1 MDPSECRQMSLLKVV
16 SWFNQDST
24 RIALHGFTTSW
35 LEKLFPFPFV
45 EVLSTMTLFMD
56 LTVVPSCINV
66 DIPKNPSLKQVPA
79 YPIKNAWRALATLN
93 LNPRTNAKKSQA
105 EIYGTQFRRTCFYS
119 TSAAW
124 RHHHHR
130 RRCRRRH
137 KNTTKNNIITTSK
150 TPPKHDYHH
159 QSTTKGKTL
168 LSPQKHH
175 YKNTTKT
182 APVTVTNAFDVLLDI
197 LFFSPDGNASF
208 SLFLSPDDGDYYG
221 RGGSN

>member
-1 MDPSECRQMSLLKVV
+1 MQKSHKQKSMEH
-16 SWFNQDST
+16 N
-24 RIALHGFTTSW
+24 
-35 LEKLFPFPFV
+35 FV
-45 EVLSTMTLFMD
+45 EHASTAL
-56 LTVVPSCINV
+56 VP
-66 DIPKNPSLKQVPA
+66 
-79 YPIKNAWRALATLN
+79 R
-93 LNPRTNAKKSQA
+93 
-105 EIYGTQFRRTCFYS
+105 G
-119 TSAAW
+119 
-124 RHHHHR
+124 HHHHR